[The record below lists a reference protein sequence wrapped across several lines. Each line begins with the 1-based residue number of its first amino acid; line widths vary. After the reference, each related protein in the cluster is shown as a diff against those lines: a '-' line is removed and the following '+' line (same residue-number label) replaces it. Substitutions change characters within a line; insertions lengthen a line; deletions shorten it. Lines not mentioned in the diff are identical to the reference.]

1 MAAEYLNDERG
12 NATQYSDRMRLNNL
26 LSVLGNFV
34 LLTSQ
39 MALIIDFR
47 LDALLVPTLK
57 SCVTEQ
63 QLCEL
68 IIAAK

>member
-1 MAAEYLNDERG
+1 LNWKKCEDAG
-12 NATQYSDRMRLNNL
+12 DWKTL
-26 LSVLGNFV
+26 LGILGNFV
-34 LLTSQ
+34 LLTSR